1 MTTNESPSRETLEGR
16 DNAAVR
22 LGQRLRRARLA
33 RNLTQGEVAK
43 NQFSVSY
50 VSAVERGQI
59 RPSLGALEKLAE
71 RLQVPVTDLL
81 GDGEE
86 PRVLAAT
93 SERRDTGADRQR
105 DEWEWRLL
113 EAQRIIGA
121 GRPEALNDAIE
132 SLSRLTTRAAGARE
146 QAQALL
152 QLTRAFLQ
160 AGRADEARDAAQ
172 RGLGVAERT
181 GDHDLTERLRFELGL
196 AYAHLQSYPLAAETF
211 SRGLQAAD
219 DGAVRDPLFRMNVLL
234 QLGGSARQLGHQDE
248 AVRYLEQAADASRD
262 AVNPR
267 TMAQAYAA
275 MSQSY
280 AAKGDV
286 VSARYYAI
294 RSVAAYDEA
303 RGRRQI
309 AAVHAQYGR
318 ALAQA
323 GDLSAALRELET
335 ARDIAVAQQDAA
347 GIAEGQRALATLYLR
362 ENRLAEAEQAAQE
375 SSAQA
380 EMTRDPV
387 QRAETLVTL
396 AQVQEHKGDVEGA
409 ERMFSE
415 AIDLLQSANAPDLLS
430 ATYGEFSQFYERRGD
445 DRRAF
450 EMLKHAHSLTAR
462 AALPI

>member
-1 MTTNESPSRETLEGR
+1 MTTNESSRDTLEGR

-86 PRVLAAT
+86 PRIVSGA
-93 SERRDTGADRQR
+93 SERRDMGADRQR
-105 DEWEWRLL
+105 DEWDWRLL
-113 EAQRIIGA
+113 EAQRLIGD

-132 SLSRLTTRAAGARE
+132 SLSRLSTRATGARE

-152 QLTRAFLQ
+152 HLARAYSQ
-160 AGRADEARDAAQ
+160 EGRADEARDAAQ

-181 GDHDLTERLRFELGL
+181 GDHDLTERLRFELGM

-211 SRGLQAAD
+211 ARCLQASD
-219 DGAVRDPLFRMNVLL
+219 DGSVRDPLFRMNVLL
-234 QLGGSARQLGHQDE
+234 QLGGSARQLGHQDD
-248 AVRYLEQAADASRD
+248 AVRYLQQAADVSRD
-262 AVNPR
+262 AANPR
-267 TMAQAYAA
+267 ALAQAFAA
-275 MSQSY
+275 MGQGF

-286 VSARYYAI
+286 ASARYYAI
-294 RSVAAYDEA
+294 RSIAAYEEA

-309 AAVHAQYGR
+309 AAVHSQYGR

-335 ARDIAVAQQDAA
+335 ARNIAVAQQDAA
-347 GIAEGQRALATLYLR
+347 GIAEGQRALAGLYLR
-362 ENRLAEAEQAAQE
+362 ENRLDEAEQAAQE

-380 EMTRDPV
+380 EITRDPV

-396 AQVQEHKGDVEGA
+396 AQVQERRGDAAGA
-409 ERMFSE
+409 ERMFAE
-415 AIDLLQSANAPDLLS
+415 AIELLQSANAPDLLS
-430 ATYGEFSQFYERRGD
+430 ATYGEYSQFYERRGD

-450 EMLKHAHSLTAR
+450 EMLKQAHNLTAR
-462 AALPI
+462 APISI